1 LLTIPDIYRRVAMT
15 KQDIIAEAIG
25 KSTSQ
30 VNRIIG
36 QQAGLMIEDSPKF
49 FGSIGCDIIEAN
61 DEMITVPRTEYEALR
76 TLARKALG

>member
-15 KQDIIAEAIG
+15 KQERIAEAIE
-25 KSTSQ
+25 KSPSQ
-30 VNRIIG
+30 VNRIVSM
-36 QQAGLMIEDSPKF
+36 QAGLMIEDSPKF
-49 FGSIGCDIIEAN
+49 FGAIGCDIVEVN